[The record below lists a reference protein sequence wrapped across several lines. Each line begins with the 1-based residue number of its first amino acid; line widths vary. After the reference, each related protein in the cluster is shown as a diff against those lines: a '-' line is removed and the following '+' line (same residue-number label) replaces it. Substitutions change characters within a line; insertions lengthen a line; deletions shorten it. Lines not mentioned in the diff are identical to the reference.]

1 MAVTTQITLVKIIL
15 ALYFLFFIYIT
26 QTSRCLLGNSDGDS
40 WHHKFLIARRRRH
53 DVERRRRRQ
62 RRRRRRRQRRAIAG
76 RVEKWVKL
84 KSVSREVKT
93 VSSSGSSLSSSS
105 SSTSMKRKIWNKVA
119 QS

>member
-1 MAVTTQITLVKIIL
+1 MAVTSQITLVKIIL

-53 DVERRRRRQ
+53 DVERRRRRRQ
-62 RRRRRRRQRRAIAG
+62 RRRQRRAIAG

-105 SSTSMKRKIWNKVA
+105 TSTVLSMKRKIWNKVA